1 MHSSSNVTPI
11 TPEAVRRVSWG
22 AIFAGTVVAMALMIF
37 FSVLGIA
44 IGAAAIDPMQDE
56 SMSGL
61 GWGSA
66 LYLIITQILSLLA
79 GGFAASRLAGV
90 PRFTA
95 SVLHGAAVWALC
107 TVLLTWAAATGAGAA
122 FNAASSA
129 LNTAAQGASNVAKA
143 IVPDDVSFPN
153 LPDLAGQISIE
164 DLPDPIQAT
173 LEENNITLSQLQREA
188 RQAMSQVVSEQETQR
203 AIDLMQSTVSDV
215 LSSPTDIVAELNEA
229 LDRLITGPDAI
240 ISQEDRQEALR
251 VMEQR
256 LGLERAETEQI
267 MQVIENR
274 TEQAIAQVRQAID
287 EAQQQ
292 VEEAADAAASAISST
307 AWWVTLASLLAL
319 TASIGGAILGKPDG
333 LLGDRL
339 DDRYS

>member
-1 MHSSSNVTPI
+1 MHSNSNVNPTH
-11 TPEAVRRVSWG
+11 PEAVRRVSWG

-44 IGAAAIDPMQDE
+44 IGAAAIDPMQNNG
-56 SMSGL
+56 MSGL

-95 SVLHGAAVWALC
+95 SVLHGTAVWALC

-129 LNTAAQGASNVAKA
+129 LSTATQRASTVVEA
-143 IVPDDVSFPN
+143 IVPDDVTFPN
-153 LPDLAGQISIE
+153 LPDLAGQISIK
-164 DLPDPIQAT
+164 DLPDPVQNT

-188 RQAMSQVVSEQETQR
+188 RQAVGQVVSEEETQR
-203 AIDLMQSTVSDV
+203 AIDLMQSTASDV
-215 LSSPTDIVAELNEA
+215 LSSPTDIGDEVNEA
-229 LDRLITGPDAI
+229 LDRLIAGPNAI

-256 LGLERAETEQI
+256 LGLEPAEAEQI

-274 TEQAIAQVRQAID
+274 ADEAIAQVRQTID

-292 VEEAADAAASAISST
+292 VEEAAEAAASAISST

-319 TASIGGAILGKPDG
+319 AASIGGAILGKPDG
-333 LLGDRL
+333 FLGDRL